1 MDESIEVI
9 QKAVKW
15 AYDLANDPKHGYDKI
30 LRWGNNYDCSS
41 FVISAYE
48 NAGVPLRV
56 KGATYTGNM
65 REVMLKNGFE
75 DVTRIVNFARGT
87 GLLYGDV
94 LLNVKH
100 HTAIYAGNGLE
111 IEASIN
117 ENRRTTG
124 GLTGDQTGKE
134 ILIRNYRDYPWN
146 YCLRFVGVW
155 VKKRVTKKVISD
167 VIAGRYGNGA
177 IRERNLTAEGF
188 DYMEVQ
194 KRVNEVLRGN

>member
-1 MDESIEVI
+1 MEKNIEVI

-15 AYDLANDPKHGYDKI
+15 AYDIANDAKHGYDQI
-30 LRWGNNYDCSS
+30 LRWGDDYDCSS

-48 NAGVPLRV
+48 NAGVPLR
-56 KGATYTGNM
+56 KNGASYTGNM
-65 REVMLKNGFE
+65 RDVMLKNGFE

-94 LLNVKH
+94 LLNTKH
-100 HTAIYAGNGLE
+100 HTAIYAGNGFE

-117 ENRRTTG
+117 EKIRATG
-124 GLTGDQTGKE
+124 GLAGDQNGKE
-134 ILIRNYRDYPWN
+134 ILIRSYRDYPWN
-146 YCLRFVGVW
+146 YCLRFAGLG
-155 VKKRVTKKVISD
+155 VKKRVTRKVISD

-177 IRERNLTAEGF
+177 IRERNLTAEGY

-194 KRVNEVLRGN
+194 KRVNEVLRGR

>member
-1 MDESIEVI
+1 MEKNIEVI

-15 AYDLANDPKHGYDKI
+15 AYVIANDPKHGYDQI
-30 LRWGNNYDCSS
+30 LRWGNDYDCSS

-48 NAGVPLRV
+48 NAGVPLRNN
-56 KGATYTGNM
+56 GASYTGNM
-65 REVMLKNGFE
+65 RDVMLKCGFE
-75 DVTRIVNFARGT
+75 DVTRIVNFARGS

-117 ENRRTTG
+117 EKRRTTG

-146 YCLRFVGVW
+146 YCLRFAGVG
-155 VKKRVTKKVISD
+155 VKKRITKKVVSD

-177 IRERNLTAEGF
+177 IRERNLTAEGY

-194 KRVNEVLRGN
+194 KRVNEALRGN

>member
-1 MDESIEVI
+1 MEKSIEVI

-15 AYDLANDPKHGYDKI
+15 AYDIANGPKHGYDQI
-30 LRWGNNYDCSS
+30 LRWGNDYDCSS

-48 NAGVPLRV
+48 NAGVPLRE

-65 REVMLKNGFE
+65 REVMLKYGFE

-94 LLNVKH
+94 LLNPKH
-100 HTAIYAGNGLE
+100 HTAIYAGNGFE

-117 ENRRTTG
+117 ENKRTTG

-146 YCLRFVGVW
+146 YCLRFAGVGS
-155 VKKRVTKKVISD
+155 KKRITKKVISD

-177 IRERNLTAEGF
+177 IRERNLTSEGY

-194 KRVNEVLRGN
+194 KRVNEALRGD

>member
-1 MDESIEVI
+1 MEKNIEVI

-15 AYDLANDPKHGYDKI
+15 AYDIANDPKHGYDQI
-30 LRWGNNYDCSS
+30 LRWGNDYDCSS

-48 NAGVPLRV
+48 NAGVPLR
-56 KGATYTGNM
+56 KNGATYTGNM
-65 REVMLKNGFE
+65 REVMLKCGFE

-100 HTAIYAGNGLE
+100 HTAIYAGNGFE

-117 ENRRTTG
+117 EKRRVTG

-146 YCLRFVGVW
+146 YCLRFAGVGS
-155 VKKRVTKKVISD
+155 KKRITKKVISD

-194 KRVNEVLRGN
+194 KRVNEALRGN

>member
-1 MDESIEVI
+1 MEKNIEVI

-15 AYDLANDPKHGYDKI
+15 AYDIANDSKHGYDQI
-30 LRWGNNYDCSS
+30 LRWGNDYDCSS

-48 NAGVPLRV
+48 NAGVPLR
-56 KGATYTGNM
+56 KNGATYTGNM
-65 REVMLKNGFE
+65 REVMLKCGFE
-75 DVTRIVNFARGT
+75 DVTRIVNFARGS

-94 LLNVKH
+94 LLHTMH
-100 HTAIYAGNGLE
+100 HTAIYAGNGFE

-117 ENRRTTG
+117 EKRCATG

-134 ILIRNYRDYPWN
+134 ILIRPYRDYPWN
-146 YCLRFVGVW
+146 YCLRFVGVG
-155 VKKRVTKKVISD
+155 VKKRITKKVVSD

>member
-1 MDESIEVI
+1 MEKNIEVI

-15 AYDLANDPKHGYDKI
+15 AYDIANDSKHGYDQI
-30 LRWGNNYDCSS
+30 LRWGNDYDCSS

-48 NAGVPLRV
+48 NAGVPLRNN
-56 KGATYTGNM
+56 GATYTGNM
-65 REVMLKNGFE
+65 REVMLKCGFE

-124 GLTGDQTGKE
+124 GLTGDQNGKE
-134 ILIRNYRDYPWN
+134 ILIRSYRDYPWN
-146 YCLRFVGVW
+146 DCLRFAGVGV
-155 VKKRVTKKVISD
+155 KKHITKKVVSD

>member
-1 MDESIEVI
+1 MEKNIEVI

-15 AYDLANDPKHGYDKI
+15 AYDIANDPKHGYDQI
-30 LRWGNNYDCSS
+30 LRWGDDYDCSS

-48 NAGVPLRV
+48 NAGVPLR
-56 KGATYTGNM
+56 KNGATYTGNM
-65 REVMLKNGFE
+65 RDVMLKSGFE

-94 LLNVKH
+94 LLNTKH
-100 HTAIYAGNGLE
+100 HTAIYAGNGFE

-117 ENRRTTG
+117 ENRHITG

-146 YCLRFVGVW
+146 YCLRFAGVG
-155 VKKRVTKKVISD
+155 VKKRVTRKVISD

-177 IRERNLTAEGF
+177 IRERNLTAEGY

-194 KRVNEVLRGN
+194 KRVNEALRGN

>member
-1 MDESIEVI
+1 MEKNIEVI

-15 AYDLANDPKHGYDKI
+15 AYDIANDPKHGYDQI
-30 LRWGNNYDCSS
+30 LRWGDDYDCSS

-48 NAGVPLRV
+48 NAGVPLR
-56 KGATYTGNM
+56 KNGATYTGNM
-65 REVMLKNGFE
+65 REVMLKSGFE

-117 ENRRTTG
+117 EKRRTIG

-146 YCLRFVGVW
+146 FCLRFAGVGA
-155 VKKRVTKKVISD
+155 KRRITKKVVSD

-177 IRERNLTAEGF
+177 IRERNLTAEGY

-194 KRVNEVLRGN
+194 KRVNEALRGD

>member
-1 MDESIEVI
+1 MEKSIEVI
-9 QKAVKW
+9 HKAVKW
-15 AYDLANDPKHGYDKI
+15 AYDIANDPKHGYDQI
-30 LRWGNNYDCSS
+30 LRWGNDYDCSS

-48 NAGVPLRV
+48 NAGVPLRE

-146 YCLRFVGVW
+146 YCLRFAGVGA
-155 VKKRVTKKVISD
+155 KRRITKKVVSD

-177 IRERNLTAEGF
+177 IRERNLTAEGY

-194 KRVNEVLRGN
+194 KRVNEALRGN

>member
-1 MDESIEVI
+1 MEKNIEVI

-15 AYDLANDPKHGYDKI
+15 AYDIANDPKHGYDQI
-30 LRWGNNYDCSS
+30 LRWGNDYDCSS

-48 NAGVPLRV
+48 NAGVLLREN
-56 KGATYTGNM
+56 GATYTGNM
-65 REVMLKNGFE
+65 REVMLKCGFE

-94 LLNVKH
+94 LLNTKH
-100 HTAIYAGNGLE
+100 HTAIYAGNGFE

-117 ENRRTTG
+117 EKRCVTD

-146 YCLRFVGVW
+146 YCLRFAGVG
-155 VKKRVTKKVISD
+155 VKKRITKKVISD

-177 IRERNLTAEGF
+177 IRERNLTAEGY
-188 DYMEVQ
+188 DYMKVQ
-194 KRVNEVLRGN
+194 KCVNEVLRGN

>member
-1 MDESIEVI
+1 MEKNIEVI
-9 QKAVKW
+9 RKAVKW
-15 AYDLANDPKHGYDKI
+15 AYDIANDPKHGYDQI
-30 LRWGNNYDCSS
+30 LRWGKDYDCSS

-48 NAGVPLRV
+48 NAGIPLR
-56 KGATYTGNM
+56 KNGATYTGNM

-100 HTAIYAGNGLE
+100 HTAIYAGNGFE

-117 ENRRTTG
+117 EKRHTTD

-146 YCLRFVGVW
+146 YCLRFAGVG
-155 VKKRVTKKVISD
+155 VKKRVTRKVISD

-177 IRERNLTAEGF
+177 IRERNLTAEGY

-194 KRVNEVLRGN
+194 KRVNEALRGN

>member
-1 MDESIEVI
+1 MEKNVEVI

-15 AYDLANDPKHGYDKI
+15 AYDIANDSKHGYDQI
-30 LRWGNNYDCSS
+30 LRWGNDYDCSS

-48 NAGVPLRV
+48 NAGIPLR
-56 KGATYTGNM
+56 KNGATYTGNM
-65 REVMLKNGFE
+65 REVMLKNGFV

-94 LLNVKH
+94 LLNTKH
-100 HTAIYAGNGLE
+100 HTAIYAGNGFE

-117 ENRRTTG
+117 ENRRATG
-124 GLTGDQTGKE
+124 GLTGDQNGKE

-146 YCLRFVGVW
+146 YCLRFAGVG
-155 VKKRVTKKVISD
+155 VKKRVTRKVISD

-177 IRERNLTAEGF
+177 IRERNLTAEGY

-194 KRVNEVLRGN
+194 KRVNEALRGN